1 MSGYQT
7 PHLRVEVASLVQGKT
22 PATHLARKEADV
34 TSQPNK
40 LAKNQVWQMKQMF
53 GKNLAHITKAK
64 QVCN

>member
-1 MSGYQT
+1 MFGISQPT
-7 PHLRVEVASLVQGKT
+7 SHSPSKFIWFKGKAL
-22 PATHLARKEADV
+22 ATQVRQEADV